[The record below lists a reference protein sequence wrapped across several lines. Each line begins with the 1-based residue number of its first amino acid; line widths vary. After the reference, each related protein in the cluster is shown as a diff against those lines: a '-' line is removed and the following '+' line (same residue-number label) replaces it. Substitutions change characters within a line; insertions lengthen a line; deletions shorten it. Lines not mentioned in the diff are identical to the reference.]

1 MKPVNYHA
9 WGRPECN
16 GHDHFLWL
24 LCLVLLCLAIEP
36 TLPAFAQN
44 PDTGEDALPQGESLF
59 LFPIA
64 FYQKFISPA
73 DGDRCQMTPS
83 CSAYSKEAFQT
94 HGFFLGWI
102 MTCDRLMRC
111 GRDETHLSPGILTP
125 EGRLTLDPISRNDS
139 WIK

>member
-1 MKPVNYHA
+1 MKTVNLL
-9 WGRPECN
+9 C
-16 GHDHFLWL
+16 L
-24 LCLVLLCLAIEP
+24 LCLVVFCLVLEP
-36 TLPAFAQN
+36 VRPGFAQE
-44 PDTGEDALPQGESLF
+44 PETGKDVLLSEESLF
-59 LFPIA
+59 VSPIA

-73 DGDRCQMTPS
+73 DGNRCQMSPS

-125 EGRLTLDPISRNDS
+125 EGRLTLDPLSANDS
-139 WIK
+139 WMK

>member
-1 MKPVNYHA
+1 MVLAPALPV
-9 WGRPECN
+9 
-16 GHDHFLWL
+16 
-24 LCLVLLCLAIEP
+24 
-36 TLPAFAQN
+36 FAQN
-44 PDTGEDALPQGESLF
+44 TDPGESALLGEESFF
-59 LFPIA
+59 LFPIV

-102 MTCDRLMRC
+102 MTCDRLMSC

-125 EGRLTLDPISRNDS
+125 YGRLTLDPLSGNDS
-139 WIK
+139 WMK